1 MYTILF
7 IYRFFYNLKFV
18 SPESWNHVLATQTH
32 SKIER
37 RIYPHSH
44 VLGRYE
50 EVDLEMNASYLG
62 GAIRSTHPNMLKFG
76 CVVTTCRDIF
86 GVHRHIVDFR

>member
-44 VLGRYE
+44 G
-50 EVDLEMNASYLG
+50 
-62 GAIRSTHPNMLKFG
+62 HPLSQFSG
-76 CVVTTCRDIF
+76 SATV
-86 GVHRHIVDFR
+86 